1 MRSSYGKIDVVAP
14 SSAPM
19 LVMVPFPVQL
29 IERVTPGPKYSIT
42 RLVPPLTVRVS
53 HTLRMTSLGAVQPE
67 SSPVR

>member
-1 MRSSYGKIDVVAP
+1 
-14 SSAPM
+14 M

-29 IERVTPGPKYSIT
+29 IDRTPEPKYSIT

-67 SSPVR
+67 SSPVRRTPTLFG